1 MLIIKKVAGTQQ
13 WAFSARLAASDS
25 REAQQKVTKKRHESW
40 SRNSSARMS
49 SVQMCTHTIVYL
61 HERSYTWKERGRPTY
76 CGFAPL
82 GVTSLERP

>member
-13 WAFSARLAASDS
+13 GAFSARLAASDS

-49 SVQMCTHTIVYL
+49 SV
-61 HERSYTWKERGRPTY
+61 
-76 CGFAPL
+76 
-82 GVTSLERP
+82 